1 MGELHGFPPCLD
13 DVYLVGFCGVLAADR
28 VAEAFFDVRE
38 RGAAFSAAF
47 LALYPAG
54 ERLSRVRLC
63 LAF

>member
-1 MGELHGFPPCLD
+1 MFFPPCLD

-47 LALYPAG
+47 LALISCRRAAFAG
-54 ERLSRVRLC
+54 RLC

>member
-13 DVYLVGFCGVLAADR
+13 DVYLVGFWGVLAADR
-28 VAEAFFDVRE
+28 VAEAFFDVGE

-47 LALYPAG
+47 LALISCRRAAFAG
-54 ERLSRVRLC
+54 RLC